1 MELAMYITIL
11 TAVSILAP
19 FVIEGIK
26 KLLGNKAYD
35 VNVLSATTTA
45 IIAFLACVAVVIV
58 TKTQITSIEIVY
70 IIGTVFFSVLGSLCG
85 YDKMFKFI
93 FEAIRKKKGNK

>member
-1 MELAMYITIL
+1 MELAMYITII

-45 IIAFLACVAVVIV
+45 IIAFLSCIAVVIV

-85 YDKMFKFI
+85 YDKVFSVI
-93 FEAIRKKKGNK
+93 FEIFKKGDK

>member
-1 MELAMYITIL
+1 MKSAMYITIL

-26 KLLGNKAYD
+26 RLLGNRAYD
-35 VNVLSATTTA
+35 VNILSAVTTA
-45 IIAFLACVAVVIV
+45 IIAFIACVAVVIV

-85 YDKMFKFI
+85 YDKVFSVI
-93 FEAIRKKKGNK
+93 FEIFKKGDK

>member
-1 MELAMYITIL
+1 MELAMSIAIL
-11 TAVSILAP
+11 MAVSILAS
-19 FVIEGIK
+19 FVIEAIER
-26 KLLGNKAYD
+26 LLANRTYD

-85 YDKMFKFI
+85 YDKVFSVI
-93 FEAIRKKKGNK
+93 FEIFKKGDK

>member
-11 TAVSILAP
+11 TAVSMLAP
-19 FVIEGIK
+19 FLIEGIK
-26 KLLGNKAYD
+26 KLLCNKAYD

-45 IIAFLACVAVVIV
+45 IIAFLACIAVVIV
-58 TKTQITSIEIVY
+58 TKTQITSIEVVY

-85 YDKMFKFI
+85 YDKVFSVILEI
-93 FEAIRKKKGNK
+93 FKKGDK

>member
-1 MELAMYITIL
+1 MELTVYITIL

-45 IIAFLACVAVVIV
+45 IIAFLSCVAVVVV
-58 TKTQITSIEIVY
+58 TKH
-70 IIGTVFFSVLGSLCG
+70 
-85 YDKMFKFI
+85 
-93 FEAIRKKKGNK
+93 R

>member
-35 VNVLSATTTA
+35 VNVLSATTAA

-85 YDKMFKFI
+85 YDKVFSVI
-93 FEAIRKKKGNK
+93 FEIFKKGDK